1 MEETFAISQNPALFY
16 SLGFA
21 LAAFFLV
28 MAAYTLVLRKS
39 PLARR
44 LDSISAGAG
53 PAPQSLVGWKI
64 KNFLKAVLLRMAEP
78 AKPKQDWQ
86 VSRLRKDLLNAGYRS
101 TQALNIFLGLKVCA
115 FLLFPLLTFLSP
127 IRFRLSGSLLAVA
140 LVMAAGVGFLLP
152 NLVLD
157 HIRRQRVE
165 KLDRELPEV
174 LDLLVLAVEAGLG
187 LDAALRRVASELALS
202 SPTLSAEL
210 AIVSLELRAGI
221 PRDRALRN
229 LAMRCGVDD
238 IVSLVAMLTQADRFG
253 VSIGRSLRIHSDTV
267 RTKRRQR
274 FEEKATKI
282 PLKLLFPV
290 LFFIFPAIMAI
301 MVGPALISVK
311 ESFLR

>member
-1 MEETFAISQNPALFY
+1 MELLTTVSRNSTLII
-16 SLGFA
+16 SLGFGLA
-21 LAAFFLV
+21 VFFLAAG
-28 MAAYTLVLRKS
+28 AYTLLLRKS

-44 LDSISAGAG
+44 IDSISGG
-53 PAPQSLVGWKI
+53 SGSEPQNMLGWKI
-64 KNFLKAVLLRMAEP
+64 QKFFKAVLFKMAEP

-86 VSRLRKDLLNAGYRS
+86 ASRLRKELITAGFRS
-101 TQALNIFLGLKVCA
+101 TQALNLFLGTKVCVLI
-115 FLLFPLLTFLSP
+115 LLPVLTFISPLSH
-127 IRFRLSGSLLAVA
+127 RLSASLLAVA
-140 LVMAAGVGFLLP
+140 MVAAAGVGFLLP

-157 HIRRQRVE
+157 RLRSKRTD

-187 LDAALRRVASELALS
+187 LDAALKRVATELSLS

-221 PRDRALRN
+221 PRERALRN
-229 LAMRCGVDD
+229 LAMRCGVED
-238 IVSLVAMLTQADRFG
+238 IVSLVAMLTQADKFG
-253 VSIGRSLRIHSDTV
+253 VSIGRSLRIHADTV

-301 MVGPALISVK
+301 MIGPALIAVK